1 MSRSSQLEVENQRLS
16 MKVDEMKEICTVTSS
31 MNVKYRMQ
39 LEKETT
45 EKETLQESNDKL
57 KVKLNS
63 LTAKC
68 NELNQKIKVLESNLQ
83 RKNATRTVAQPQV
96 QVIKSIADIIES
108 NPRDRAALDD
118 LQKRFDE
125 LDAEHQEALNVI
137 DELEFE
143 LGDVIARGHCLICL
157 LSLSFSLTLY
167 INRSTTLRW
176 RRKGFR
182 RRTKS

>member
-1 MSRSSQLEVENQRLS
+1 MVFLVDMSRSSQLEVENKRLS
-16 MKVDEMKEICTVTSS
+16 MKVDEMKEICTATSS

-45 EKETLQESNDKL
+45 EKEELKESNHKL
-57 KVKLNS
+57 KVKLNN
-63 LTAKC
+63 LTTQC
-68 NELNQKIKVLESNLQ
+68 NELNQRIKVLESNLS
-83 RKNATRTVAQPQV
+83 RKNDMRINAQPQV

-108 NPRDRAALDD
+108 NPRDSAALAD

-143 LGDVIARGHCLICL
+143 LGDVIAQRTLPGLPSI
-157 LSLSFSLTLY
+157 SFSPPQLLD
-167 INRSTTLRW
+167 RLP
-176 RRKGFR
+176 
-182 RRTKS
+182 